1 MKTVLNFEWFQIFY
15 LLKLTKLQ
23 VQCFEVRR
31 SDYYSGSIM
40 LDNYCVRIDSVMA
53 KKDAT
58 CD

>member
-1 MKTVLNFEWFQIFY
+1 
-15 LLKLTKLQ
+15 LTKL
-23 VQCFEVRR
+23 QCFEVRR